1 MAGEDGGELRERVRV
16 AAERRFGTCASVELR
31 PLEGGHSG
39 LTWIAGLDAPSGAP
53 ETVVVKSTPP
63 GRRPVGR
70 HDVLRQAR
78 VLQALGGWGQV
89 AVPEVYFSDDA
100 DPPFFA
106 MARAEGT
113 SAEPALGD
121 HPGDDDPAVV
131 AALWEAAVDQLV
143 RLGRADPGAL
153 GLAEPGVVAGPAEE
167 VERWS
172 ATARAAD
179 IQDDPRAAALSA
191 GLAADVPDGAPPALV
206 HGDYRLGNMLCSG
219 DRIHALID
227 WEIWSVG
234 DARCDLGWLLLFCEH
249 GNFPGLGRAVA
260 GTPSPEDL
268 IASYAARAG
277 AVPERVAWFRA
288 LACFKLAGVQAH
300 NLKRHLEG
308 RRTDPYLERF
318 RASIDRLLDVGV
330 ARLEEDRAR

>member
-1 MAGEDGGELRERVRV
+1 MPADEDELLRERVRAG
-16 AAERRFGTCASVELR
+16 AAARFGTCGKVGLR

-39 LTWIAGLDAPSGAP
+39 LTWLADLATPAGAP
-53 ETVVVKSTPP
+53 DTAVVKSTPP

-78 VLQALGGWGQV
+78 VLAALQAAGGV
-89 AVPEVYFSDDA
+89 SVPEVYFSDDA

-106 MARAEGT
+106 MQRAEGS
-113 SAEPALGD
+113 SAEPALGED
-121 HPGDDDPAVV
+121 PGDASPETV

-143 RLGRADPGAL
+143 RLGRVDPIAI
-153 GLAEPGVVAGPAEE
+153 GLAQDGTVVGPAEE

-179 IQDDPRAAALSA
+179 IDGDPRAVALA
-191 GLAADVPDGAPPALV
+191 QGLAADVPGGAPPALV
-206 HGDYRLGNMLCSG
+206 HGDYRLGNMLCSDG
-219 DRIHALID
+219 EIRALID

-260 GTPSPEDL
+260 GTPEPEAV
-268 IASYAARAG
+268 IASYAAHAG
-277 AVPERVAWFRA
+277 AAPERLDWFRA

-300 NLKRHLEG
+300 NLKRHREG
-308 RRTDPYLERF
+308 RRVDPYLERF
-318 RASIDRLLDVGV
+318 NASVDRLLDVGV
-330 ARLEEDRAR
+330 ERLEDDRGR